1 MKQIMSSKKKKKPG
15 THRNHLKTTGKN
27 SFFLIFSCMLAQRF
41 EKKLG
46 SQVGFYVYK
55 IFFSSKSH
63 LRKKGR
69 KQNNNKLC
77 W

>member
-1 MKQIMSSKKKKKPG
+1 MMKQIMSSKKKKKKA
-15 THRNHLKTTGKN
+15 RNTQKSPKN
-27 SFFLIFSCMLAQRF
+27 NRKELIFSCMLAQRF

-46 SQVGFYVYK
+46 SQVGFYVYET
-55 IFFSSKSH
+55 FFSSKSH